1 MLLHLFLRQNV
12 KVQILIVLLLPGIN
26 IDTSILNTTVYGSF
40 HTTPTHHH
48 PHKNMTHHISIL
60 LQEQQL
66 HKIHGPYPDVVRRRE
81 TASAETGKRAIV
93 QAALKKAR
101 RKGDA
106 PAYVCSLSMLPCI
119 NEDGNDHGW
128 LQVFRPPTDSS
139 AQVVTLQVAC
149 ADGSST
155 TVVIRWESL
164 NDDAVVKRVAVME
177 KLCQSVIASNTSV
190 RQEPGQGGQ
199 MFPAG
204 LVRNYRNSNCR
215 PAAQSQTQ
223 HTHNEHERAQHCRRQ
238 DLHQAMAVH
247 HSCFNG

>member
-1 MLLHLFLRQNV
+1 MKNHITINLHEQ
-12 KVQILIVLLLPGIN
+12 
-26 IDTSILNTTVYGSF
+26 SLN
-40 HTTPTHHH
+40 
-48 PHKNMTHHISIL
+48 
-60 LQEQQL
+60 E
-66 HKIHGPYPDVVRRRE
+66 IHGPYPDVVRRRE
-81 TASAETGKRAIV
+81 TTAAETGKRAIV
-93 QAALKKAR
+93 QAAMKKTR

-106 PAYVCSLSMLPCI
+106 PAAVCSPNMLPCI
-119 NEDGNDHGW
+119 TEDGDDHGW
-128 LQVFRPPTDSS
+128 LQVFRPPTDCS

-164 NDDAVVKRVAVME
+164 KDLAVAKRVAVME

-190 RQEPGQGGQ
+190 RREPGQGGQ

-204 LVRNYRNSNCR
+204 LVRHYREKNCL

-223 HTHNEHERAQHCRRQ
+223 HTRNEHKRAQHCRRQ

-247 HSCFNG
+247 QSCFNG